1 MKRRTVTYKI
11 FDVVVVPFPF
21 TDQSTDKK
29 RPALVLSD
37 FESFNDVTEN
47 CVLAMITSAKNPD
60 WPFDTQIGS
69 IQKAGLPAP
78 SKIRMKIF
86 TLDSRLILKKIGG
99 LSAKDQ
105 KAVKENLQILMCLSD
120 PK

>member
-1 MKRRTVTYKI
+1 MVIYKT

-21 TDQSTDKK
+21 TDQDTEKK

-37 FESFNDVTEN
+37 SEAFNDHTEN

-60 WPFDTQIGS
+60 WPLDAPIGS
-69 IQKAGLPAP
+69 LKKAGLPAP
-78 SKIRMKIF
+78 SKVRMKLF

-99 LSAKDQ
+99 LAGNDQ
-105 KAVKENLQILMCLSD
+105 KRVQESLHTLMPFLD
-120 PK
+120 

>member
-1 MKRRTVTYKI
+1 MTYKM

-37 FESFNDVTEN
+37 FDIFNDVTQN
-47 CVLAMITSAKNPD
+47 CVLAMITSANNPE
-60 WPFDTQIGS
+60 WPLDTHIGS

-78 SKIRMKIF
+78 SKVRMKLF

-99 LSAKDQ
+99 LATKDQ
-105 KAVKENLQILMCLSD
+105 KAVKENLQKLLCLNESR
-120 PK
+120 